1 MYRSASSRTALS
13 ASTEWK
19 QTLGVSRNSGR
30 AIILSKDRARMFHG
44 QYVEG
49 GTADMAV
56 VDSMIKS
63 RFVRQAA
70 AAAVDEHG
78 AFLHFLEL
86 FVLEYV
92 ACRFVERHVK

>member
-1 MYRSASSRTALS
+1 
-13 ASTEWK
+13 
-19 QTLGVSRNSGR
+19 
-30 AIILSKDRARMFHG
+30 MFHG

-78 AFLHFLEL
+78 TFLHFLEL